1 MTPKTRNCYLLR
13 VCSVHLQH
21 CIHGIRI
28 TCLTSNVPPSYS
40 STVWPHSRVSL
51 PIRCVVAFQT
61 SFWTTVY
68 LMWGH
73 AVSCE
78 WTCWRTPWL
87 YCRVL
92 YRLPYRLGRKANWPC
107 RDTSLIIAAARSVH
121 ICYINEV
128 IVKLRSLAN
137 AFVMDAW
144 WQ

>member
-1 MTPKTRNCYLLR
+1 MTQKTRNCYLLR
-13 VCSVHLQH
+13 VCSVHLQP

-28 TCLTSNVPPSYS
+28 TCLTSNVPPS

-51 PIRCVVAFQT
+51 CGALSHSRHLSELLFTCCV
-61 SFWTTVY
+61 
-68 LMWGH
+68 MWGH
-73 AVSCE
+73 AVNCE
-78 WTCWRTPWL
+78 WTCCRTPWL

-121 ICYINEV
+121 ICYINKV

-137 AFVMDAW
+137 AFVMGACW
-144 WQ
+144 R